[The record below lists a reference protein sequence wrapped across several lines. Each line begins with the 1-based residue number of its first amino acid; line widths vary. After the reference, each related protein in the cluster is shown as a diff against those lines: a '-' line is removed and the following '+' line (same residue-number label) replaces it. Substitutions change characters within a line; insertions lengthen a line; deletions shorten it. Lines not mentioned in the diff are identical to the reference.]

1 MMFMGEY
8 DQTLDSKGR
17 VNIPAKF
24 RGELGETFFVAKGLE
39 NCVKIYPMA
48 EWERFQNALRSQPS
62 SKRRALERFFFS
74 GAEERSI
81 DGQGR
86 VLIGTKMREYADLTD
101 EIVVIGVS
109 DTVEI
114 WNRKAWNAY
123 MNQPEFSAEAIAE
136 TMEALEI

>member
-1 MMFMGEY
+1 MFSGEY
-8 DQTLDSKGR
+8 DQSLDSKGR
-17 VNIPAKF
+17 VNIPSKF
-24 RGELGETFFVAKGLE
+24 RLELGETFVVAKGLE
-39 NCVKIYPMA
+39 NCVKIYPKA

-62 SKRRALERFFFS
+62 SKRRGLERFFFS
-74 GAEERSI
+74 GAEERSL

-86 VLIGTKMREYADLTD
+86 VLISPKMREYANLVD

-114 WNRKAWNAY
+114 WNRSAWNAY
-123 MNQPEFSAEAIAE
+123 MDQPEFSAEAIAE